1 MSLDS
6 LSEKWEILMVALVLG
21 SAHVISPR
29 VARLRRYPAQQAA
42 FSGGLSVGYV
52 FLHLIPS
59 LDAGDR
65 VVGPRIYFVAL
76 LGFLLF
82 YGLDVFFA
90 PPKHTHPTKYHAY
103 LWAFFMYD
111 GLLVFTLALGLPPT
125 PTLTLVF
132 SLSLALDVLSTDL
145 ELQDIYGVRFVK
157 SGRWVLLGGVAFGYA
172 LSLFRRPDPV
182 AIDILTAALVG
193 FMMFHTFNG
202 QFPVSRNKTFPA
214 FLLGVLTLGMLHTI
228 LGATD

>member
-1 MSLDS
+1 
-6 LSEKWEILMVALVLG
+6 MVALILG
-21 SAHVISPR
+21 AAHVISPR
-29 VARLRRYPAQQAA
+29 VARLRTHPAQQAA

-52 FLHLIPS
+52 FLHLMPS

-82 YGLDVFFA
+82 YGLDVFFK
-90 PPKHTHPTKYHAY
+90 PPKHVHPTKYHAY
-103 LWAFFMYD
+103 LWAFFIYD
-111 GLLVFTLALGLPPT
+111 ALLVFTLALGLPPT

-132 SLSLALDVLSTDL
+132 ALSLALDLLSTDL
-145 ELQDIYGVRFVK
+145 ELQDQYGVRFVK
-157 SGRWVLLGGVAFGYA
+157 SGRWVLLGGVAFGYT
-172 LSLFRRPDPV
+172 LSLFRRPDPF

-202 QFPVSRNKTFPA
+202 QFPVSRNKKFPA
-214 FLLGVLTLGMLHTI
+214 FLLGVLTFGMMHIT
-228 LGATD
+228 LGAAD